1 MNVGERRG
9 SEVVQLYVR
18 DRLAT
23 VTSPIKELKGFSKV
37 MLEPHEM
44 KTVEFVLDHESLA
57 LYDRVMEYVVEPG
70 IFEVMV
76 GSSSEDIRLEGRF
89 EVED

>member
-23 VTSPIKELKGFSKV
+23 VSSPIKELKGFSKV
-37 MLEPHEM
+37 MLEPNEL
-44 KTVEFVLDHESLA
+44 KTVKYLL
-57 LYDRVMEYVVEPG
+57 
-70 IFEVMV
+70 
-76 GSSSEDIRLEGRF
+76 
-89 EVED
+89 